1 MALSDELIIVA
12 QSLLAEFGELCSF
25 SHVDNVEFDIETQSN
40 ITSTTAYSGY
50 CFPSEYKAS
59 EMIEH
64 TIQVGDLK
72 IIAGQMSRVPL
83 VGDTVTINGQAMRI
97 LNVFRTRM
105 TGQDI
110 IYTLQA
116 RV

>member
-1 MALSDELIIVA
+1 MALADELIIVA
-12 QSLLAEFGELCSF
+12 KDLLGEFGELCTF
-25 SHVDNVEFDIETQSN
+25 IHTENEAFDIETQSS
-40 ITSTTAYSGY
+40 ITSTSVYSGY

-72 IIAGQMSRVPL
+72 IIAGQMSQVPQ
-83 VGDTVTINGQAMRI
+83 VGDTVTISGQSLRI
-97 LNVFRTRM
+97 LNVYRTRM
-105 TGQDI
+105 TAQDI